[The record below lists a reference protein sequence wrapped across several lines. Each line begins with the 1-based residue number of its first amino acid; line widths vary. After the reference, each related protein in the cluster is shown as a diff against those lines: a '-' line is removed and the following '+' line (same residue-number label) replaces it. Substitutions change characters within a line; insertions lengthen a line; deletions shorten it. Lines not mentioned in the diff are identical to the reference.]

1 MVKSRDLTTYFQH
14 LNRALACPKA
24 VRADFLSDAK
34 RMADDFIQGKPD
46 ATQQEV
52 EDFLGDP
59 SELAR
64 SFLDDLD
71 PTVLA
76 QYRTTK
82 TRTRRALIALAIVI
96 ALAAG
101 TWIAYLRMHPI
112 NMDVSETLIIYEEG
126 KAKRKSR
133 FLFFSH

>member
-14 LNRALACPKA
+14 LNCALACPKA
-24 VRADFLSDAK
+24 VRVDFLSDAR

-82 TRTRRALIALAIVI
+82 TRTRRALIALTVI
-96 ALAAG
+96 AFLIMGAWA
-101 TWIAYLRMHPI
+101 THLHNRPI
-112 NMDVSETLIIYEEG
+112 QAEITETFIIHETEEVT
-126 KAKRKSR
+126 
-133 FLFFSH
+133 

>member
-14 LNRALACPKA
+14 LNCALACPKA

-82 TRTRRALIALAIVI
+82 TRTRRALIALTVVAFLLVG
-96 ALAAG
+96 ALSFHSL
-101 TWIAYLRMHPI
+101 TVPRHITT
-112 NMDVSETLIIYEEG
+112 ETTLTIYSKE
-126 KAKRKSR
+126 K
-133 FLFFSH
+133 

>member
-14 LNRALACPKA
+14 LNCALACPKA
-24 VRADFLSDAK
+24 VRVDFLSDAR

-82 TRTRRALIALAIVI
+82 TRTRRALIALAMVAFLLMGALSVRSLTLHSHLKVTNTLVI
-96 ALAAG
+96 YQ
-101 TWIAYLRMHPI
+101 T
-112 NMDVSETLIIYEEG
+112 EE
-126 KAKRKSR
+126 
-133 FLFFSH
+133 